1 MPPDGNSQ
9 PRMSKAQQ
17 DARTRVLD
25 ISPNMSSDY
34 KKQKPRMDITHYVT
48 QIVTAYIG
56 SNKVASDQLPG
67 LIEAVHN
74 ALSRHVLGGSHSH
87 GAGARFARTT
97 PGRPA
102 VRIANSVQPD
112 YLVCLEDGKR
122 MKSLK
127 RHLRAAHGLS
137 LDQYAERWSLPGDY
151 PMVAPKYSVLRSQ
164 LAKGTGLGRSQHKRR
179 AR

>member
-1 MPPDGNSQ
+1 
-9 PRMSKAQQ
+9 
-17 DARTRVLD
+17 
-25 ISPNMSSDY
+25 
-34 KKQKPRMDITHYVT
+34 MDITHYVT

-56 SNKVASDQLPG
+56 SNKIAADQLPG

-74 ALSRHVLGGSHSH
+74 ALSRHVLGGGHSH
-87 GAGARFARTT
+87 GQARSASSM

-102 VRIANSVQPD
+102 VRIASSVQPN

-137 LDQYAERWSLPGDY
+137 LDQYAERWGLPGDY

-164 LAKGTGLGRSQHKRR
+164 LARGTGLGRSQHKRQSR
-179 AR
+179 